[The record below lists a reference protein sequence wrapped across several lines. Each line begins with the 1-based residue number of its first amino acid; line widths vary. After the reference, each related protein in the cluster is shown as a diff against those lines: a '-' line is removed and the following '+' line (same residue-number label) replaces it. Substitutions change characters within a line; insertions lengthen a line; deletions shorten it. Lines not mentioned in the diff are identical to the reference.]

1 MGQARRR
8 AGLLRVGRTSKAPR
22 GVERVVRKVQR
33 KLERGGGLWHYSACS
48 NAFRVRFVAFKRTL
62 ATRTRWGGLRR
73 ANSGAI
79 KRYRAPTAP
88 SNDRARSSRKFAA
101 TCSNGQNGP
110 HSSRSRPTEARMAFH
125 QHTVESIHVRSKIP
139 VENLGREFGKTSW
152 DPPAGFSH
160 QKPAGECVL
169 VFRILR
175 FQRRFLF
182 IK

>member
-1 MGQARRR
+1 MSSSTRKPFATAFPPTYPAPLAPNAVPPSNLLPTPHPLGAQHQHLEAGPAVQGRPVGQARRR

-88 SNDRARSSRKFAA
+88 TNDRARSSRKLAQPA
-101 TCSNGQNGP
+101 QT
-110 HSSRSRPTEARMAFH
+110 AK
-125 QHTVESIHVRSKIP
+125 TVLIRAVHALLRLGWLSI
-139 VENLGREFGKTSW
+139 NT
-152 DPPAGFSH
+152 
-160 QKPAGECVL
+160 Q
-169 VFRILR
+169 
-175 FQRRFLF
+175 
-182 IK
+182 